1 MGEFSAEGCEQ
12 RPQPYYDFE
21 IAKIC
26 AWLKRHGYRMHVT
39 LAGNVTLVKR
49 PGRLALNDKE

>member
-1 MGEFSAEGCEQ
+1 MASEQ

-26 AWLKRHGYRMHVT
+26 AWLIEHGYTMHVT
-39 LAGNVTLVKR
+39 LKGAVTLRK
-49 PGRLALNDKE
+49 KEPC

>member
-1 MGEFSAEGCEQ
+1 M

-26 AWLKRHGYRMHVT
+26 AWLKKHGYTCHVT
-39 LAGNVTLVKR
+39 LSGALTLRK
-49 PGRLALNDKE
+49 KEPSHD

>member
-1 MGEFSAEGCEQ
+1 MTEYMLEQ

-26 AWLKRHGYRMHVT
+26 AWLKANGYTMHVS
-39 LAGNVTLVKR
+39 LRGDVTLRRKQDAKTNR
-49 PGRLALNDKE
+49 GRAEA

>member
-1 MGEFSAEGCEQ
+1 MIKQ

-26 AWLKRHGYRMHVT
+26 AWLIKHGYTCHVT
-39 LAGNVTLVKR
+39 LKGELWLEK
-49 PGRLALNDKE
+49 KELSR

>member
-1 MGEFSAEGCEQ
+1 MSVEQ

-26 AWLKRHGYRMHVT
+26 AWLKQHGYTCHVSFKGGIRID
-39 LAGNVTLVKR
+39 LR
-49 PGRLALNDKE
+49 PKD